1 MTYTTVGV
9 PFLSHTRGHR
19 LLGRAPALARAEAGL
34 EVELQHLTF
43 VNYVG
48 QSNLSWSVGAI
59 REGDRAG
66 WRAAASAPLTLTLR
80 PLVKSYHLLIA
91 TRRPRPLRSTLGI
104 ARARARRQLLRLAQS
119 RKTAALRQLRVGTDF
134 LLGGRAQHTSS
145 QSICNSAGERDD
157 LRTSGRT

>member
-1 MTYTTVGV
+1 MYSS
-9 PFLSHTRGHR
+9 L
-19 LLGRAPALARAEAGL
+19 PADR
-34 EVELQHLTF
+34 QDPSNYNTNLTF

-59 REGDRAG
+59 CEGDGAG
-66 WRAAASAPLTLTLR
+66 WRAATAALPTPLR

-91 TRRPRPLRSTLGI
+91 TRRPRPLRSTLDI

-145 QSICNSAGERDD
+145 QSICNSAGESDD